1 MGDTLQVAAS
11 LHLPEAA
18 KRMNH
23 DASFSGRAAATPQPL
38 GNHPRA
44 ISRRSAEELLTA
56 LRKGTDLLKHG
67 RLGRPKM
74 HFFRLADADSL
85 LTWRSANGKPRG
97 IALSSVKQVIKGQA
111 TETFK
116 RHPLPHMAHASFSL
130 IYRDLDMSSRT
141 LDLTCRTE
149 QEFELWYWGIQV
161 IIDRLSAAGAPQKP
175 VIGAPTGEVMQSAKS
190 VQLLSAGTPL
200 QSSTAKVGRV
210 TGAMGLP
217 VLEHRPGDCYVWGSS
232 NPNTGFPLSQASISH
247 RQHCAYP
254 VIVDDSTHLDVH
266 QVAVGLRHAA
276 LVTRSG
282 EAYTWGSGAGGRLGL
297 GHAVDACAPQRVH
310 TLWGQRIESITAG
323 DGCTAAVSEEGALYT
338 WGDGAAGDLG
348 YCDALRQF
356 IPRRVEGALLD
367 HIITQVSCGPYHT
380 AAVSA
385 TGALFT
391 WGDGLCGKLGHG
403 TLDSCSE
410 PRQVEALASKRVIHV
425 ACGVWHTAAVAAEP
439 IGGSSPPPSL
449 SELSYAEA
457 EALRHKLSAAYDMLD
472 EEGGSL
478 FTWGGQFT
486 WVEHKKD
493 AAGHATDKKDHN
505 RGCLGLGD
513 TTGRLLPTRV
523 EGALQGLAV
532 RQVDC
537 GLNLTV
543 ALTTDGRIWQMGET
557 GSPGNKHTPWE
568 GAREPQQVSIPGH
581 FVERVAV
588 GMQHVA
594 ALAGPLDGQT
604 GRAEEG
610 EERSVIFMW
619 GRGREGQLGGGLHAD
634 NATPSAVD
642 ELRGRHV
649 LQVACGGCYTLAVCR
664 HDADKED
671 TEERRRGY
679 KGKMRA
685 WFSTNNRPLI
695 TVPEKAEMLGLK
707 LPRDSASTPFAEER
721 AASIAGSL
729 ASFTPTSDMSTPRS
743 EKTAAHSSAKH
754 RVSLVAGARAF
765 STSLA
770 VQLRRHSGE
779 AFAASQRFLAGAK
792 TPAPLSSEQ
801 SGPRRATSPEWDAA
815 APVTLAETSASMSA
829 PHTSGI
835 NAQGIQADV
844 LMSPASEGRTVHT
857 ADKVSDD
864 HGHDQTLYIAALEN
878 RVAQLE
884 ALLGRRTAVPAST
897 SSQPLEPLPSPFRA
911 APQQRPSFGNLLSAR
926 RHSSATLSPRGSA
939 EEGSQH
945 LTVQASDR
953 SEHDSSRGLGEEAS
967 TAPVRRMLQL
977 SPERSQSVSPQPQHR
992 RSHSLAEWSAAAAP
1006 LWQPHEQI
1014 PSSTTPS
1021 TPPGQ
1026 HTGPPK
1032 PQQSEQLPSSPQPTS
1047 SNSTGGPALQ
1057 QDTHAPVPA
1066 AHTST
1071 EASGSGRHFSGDTG
1085 LPGRP
1090 HSPVFRTST
1099 IDVGA
1104 LMGGSPWRPMGSPH
1118 SRLGSPDSP
1127 TSRALRDHDNSSS
1140 SSIFHTRLRPDSPV
1154 HRPDMA
1160 RPQNREEEGTWALQQ
1175 AAAMQRQVQR
1185 ERAELAQLRSRL
1197 EEQEA
1202 RLAARAR
1209 ELQLADSPS
1218 SMPTPLPLPTVQ
1230 TLPHNAPGDDRLSGA
1245 LERAGTTK
1253 ASQQPMRFG
1262 LLQTGHEE
1270 TVEVFEGVFLTLEA
1284 TPSGQNALTRI
1295 RFARGRFSRA
1305 QAEAWWRAHKAEVAQ
1320 HYNLVS
1326 MSLRAPSETPA
1337 TLPDPNEG
1345 GTPFHTPP
1353 CSPFDLQGGE
1363 VIADPRILALPSP
1376 PLTDPPQTHPMSD
1389 DQQISQRSRVADSLP
1404 EQPYREQQLL
1414 QHEVSCWESTAA
1426 GPQQHRDS
1434 GWPGPPWEHTQSA
1447 ASPAHSAS
1455 AYAWCCEDDA
1465 ALTNTAHRSV
1475 ASFGGYSLEALS
1487 PELSS
1492 AGSPVAIGGCSTDP
1506 GDSAAV
1512 LSSRADQPRTCS
1524 EDAQKYFKC
1533 HDGISAEDGAAR
1545 VRADVGTAEE
1555 LEDARSAGKGHSRGA
1570 DTGAASTAIVPAL
1583 RTEQSCQETGPQPL
1597 QAVSGA
1603 NIPQMASAENFM
1615 QLDMS
1620 RACHDDGAQI
1630 QPPSLG
1636 NTHAI
1641 AAL

>member
-1 MGDTLQVAAS
+1 
-11 LHLPEAA
+11 
-18 KRMNH
+18 MNP
-23 DASFSGRAAATPQPL
+23 DVSFSGRAAATPQPL
-38 GNHPRA
+38 GNHARA
-44 ISRRSAEELLTA
+44 ISQRSAEELLTA

-67 RLGRPKM
+67 RLGKPKM
-74 HFFRLADADSL
+74 HFFRLADADTL

-130 IYRDLDMSSRT
+130 VYRDLDLSSRT

-161 IIDRLSAAGAPQKP
+161 IIERLSAAGTLQRP
-175 VIGAPTGEVMQSAKS
+175 VIGAPTGEVMRSAKS
-190 VQLLSAGTPL
+190 AQLLSVGTPP
-200 QSSTAKVGRV
+200 QSSTAKVVGGGTVQGRV

-217 VLEHRPGDCYVWGSS
+217 VIEHRPGDCYVWGSS
-232 NPNTGFPLSQASISH
+232 NPSTGFCLSQASINH

-266 QVAVGLRHAA
+266 QVAVGVRHAA

-297 GHAVDACAPQRVH
+297 GHSVDACAPQRLH
-310 TLWGQRIESITAG
+310 TLWGLRIKSITAG

-338 WGDGAAGDLG
+338 WGDGAAGNLG
-348 YCDALRQF
+348 YCDVMRQF

-385 TGALFT
+385 TGTLFT

-425 ACGVWHTAAVAAEP
+425 ACGVWHMAAVAAEP
-439 IGGSSPPPSL
+439 MGGSSPLPFL

-493 AAGHATDKKDHN
+493 AAGHATDKKDHH
-505 RGCLGLGD
+505 RGCLGHGD

-523 EGALQGLAV
+523 EGSLQGLAV
-532 RQVDC
+532 RQVEC

-557 GSPGNKHTPWE
+557 GAPGNKHTPWE
-568 GAREPQQVSIPGH
+568 GAKEPQQVSIPGH
-581 FVERVAV
+581 FVERIAV

-619 GRGREGQLGGGLHAD
+619 GRGREGQLGGGLHTDSAS
-634 NATPSAVD
+634 PSAVD

-649 LQVACGGCYTLAVCR
+649 LQAACGGCYTLAVCR

-695 TVPEKAEMLGLK
+695 TVPEKAEMHALK
-707 LPRDSASTPFAEER
+707 LPRESASTPFAEER
-721 AASIAGSL
+721 AASTAGSL
-729 ASFTPTSDMSTPRS
+729 ASFTPTSETSTPRS
-743 EKTAAHSSAKH
+743 DKATAHSSAKR
-754 RVSLVAGARAF
+754 RVSLAAGAARAF

-792 TPAPLSSEQ
+792 TPTPLSSEQ
-801 SGPRRATSPEWDAA
+801 TGTRRATSPEWEAA
-815 APVTLAETSASMSA
+815 APAGLPETSATMPA
-829 PHTSGI
+829 PNTSLGI
-835 NAQGIQADV
+835 NAQHVQADV
-844 LMSPASEGRTVHT
+844 LLSPASEGSTVC
-857 ADKVSDD
+857 AASKVLDD
-864 HGHDQTLYIAALEN
+864 SGHGQTLYIAALEN

-884 ALLGRRTAVPAST
+884 ALLGRRAAVPAST
-897 SSQPLEPLPSPFRA
+897 SSQPLEPLASPFRA
-911 APQQRPSFGNLLSAR
+911 APQQRPSFGSLLSAR

-945 LTVQASDR
+945 LNVQASDR
-953 SEHDSSRGLGEEAS
+953 SEHGSSRGAGEEASS

-977 SPERSQSVSPQPQHR
+977 SPERLQSLSPQPRHR
-992 RSHSLAEWSAAAAP
+992 RSRSLAEWSASAAP
-1006 LWQPHEQI
+1006 LWQPQSEQL

-1021 TPPGQ
+1021 TPPAQ
-1026 HTGPPK
+1026 HSGPPK
-1032 PQQSEQLPSSPQPTS
+1032 PQHLQQLPSSPHFTS
-1047 SNSTGGPALQ
+1047 SSSSGRHALQ
-1057 QDTHAPVPA
+1057 QDAHAPVLA

-1071 EASGSGRHFSGDTG
+1071 EASGSGRQFSGDTW

-1104 LMGGSPWRPMGSPH
+1104 LMGGSPWRPLGSPH

-1127 TSRALRDHDNSSS
+1127 TSHDSRDHDSSR
-1140 SSIFHTRLRPDSPV
+1140 SISHTRLRPDSSV
-1154 HRPDMA
+1154 HRTDIGHL
-1160 RPQNREEEGTWALQQ
+1160 QNREEEGTWALQQ

-1185 ERAELAQLRSRL
+1185 ERAELAHLRSQL
-1197 EEQEA
+1197 EEREA

-1209 ELQLADSPS
+1209 EVQLADSPS
-1218 SMPTPLPLPTVQ
+1218 SVQHPPPPLPTFE
-1230 TLPHNAPGDDRLSGA
+1230 TLPYSSPGHDRPPGTLA
-1245 LERAGTTK
+1245 RAGTMT
-1253 ASQQPMRFG
+1253 ASRQPVSSG
-1262 LLQTGHEE
+1262 SPQIGHEE
-1270 TVEVFEGVFLTLEA
+1270 TVEVSEGVFLTLEA
-1284 TPSGQNALTRI
+1284 TPSGQDALTRI
-1295 RFARGRFSRA
+1295 RFARGRFSKA

-1320 HYNLVS
+1320 RCNLAPVS
-1326 MSLRAPSETPA
+1326 LCDPSESPA
-1337 TLPDPNEG
+1337 IPRNPNEG
-1345 GTPFHTPP
+1345 GTPFHTAP
-1353 CSPFDLQGGE
+1353 CSPISFQRGK
-1363 VIADPRILALPSP
+1363 VIAHPHIMALPSL
-1376 PLTDPPQTHPMSD
+1376 PLTHPPQAHP
-1389 DQQISQRSRVADSLP
+1389 IL
-1404 EQPYREQQLL
+1404 
-1414 QHEVSCWESTAA
+1414 
-1426 GPQQHRDS
+1426 
-1434 GWPGPPWEHTQSA
+1434 
-1447 ASPAHSAS
+1447 
-1455 AYAWCCEDDA
+1455 DA
-1465 ALTNTAHRSV
+1465 C
-1475 ASFGGYSLEALS
+1475 S
-1487 PELSS
+1487 PELSL
-1492 AGSPVAIGGCSTDP
+1492 AGSPVAIGICSADP
-1506 GDSAAV
+1506 SDSAAV
-1512 LSSRADQPRTCS
+1512 LSSRPDQPRTCS
-1524 EDAQKYFKC
+1524 VDAPNVSMC
-1533 HDGISAEDGAAR
+1533 VLGVSAEDAAAR
-1545 VRADVGTAEE
+1545 ARADVVMAEE
-1555 LEDARSAGKGHSRGA
+1555 LTNARSAVEGHSGGSA
-1570 DTGAASTAIVPAL
+1570 TAAAIGAIVPAL
-1583 RTEQSCQETGPQPL
+1583 RTEQPCQETGLQPL
-1597 QAVSGA
+1597 QAVPGA
-1603 NIPQMASAENFM
+1603 NNPQMAGAGDFM
-1615 QLDMS
+1615 QLNMS
-1620 RACHDDGAQI
+1620 RAFQEKA
-1630 QPPSLG
+1630 PSCGL
-1636 NTHAI
+1636 H
-1641 AAL
+1641 LFPMP